1 MFVYVHVHPYINTS
15 AVINRSGK
23 ECMVIFISTECAQTY
38 IDFHGVLHE
47 DLHEVCEIQDALI

>member
-38 IDFHGVLHE
+38 IDFHGENYMKFARYRML
-47 DLHEVCEIQDALI
+47 